1 MAPGPPAATL
11 RTRRGVFVATDRQA
25 LREGEMPC
33 FSCGAGLPCR
43 SLEETSP
50 GRSDDLISRRA
61 PAFGGHDDTEPHQTR
76 GWEAVTPRV

>member
-1 MAPGPPAATL
+1 VAPGPPAATL
-11 RTRRGVFVATDRQA
+11 RTRRGVIVATDLQA

-50 GRSDDLISRRA
+50 G
-61 PAFGGHDDTEPHQTR
+61 
-76 GWEAVTPRV
+76 